1 MKYNRVLLKLSGEA
15 LSGKDN
21 ILDAEFLKE
30 TGIQIKRMLDEG
42 IQVAIVCG
50 AGNIWRGG
58 RQHGHN
64 IDRVRADQMGMM
76 GTVINSLAI
85 QDAIIKAGGKCRVM
99 SAVPMAQICE
109 IYSQYGAI
117 EHLENGLDTD
127 VGEGGDTLSTG
138 EKQLISFARAIVANP
153 KIIVLD
159 EATASVD
166 TITEQKIQ
174 AAIDTIIKGRTSIVI
189 AHRLSTVKNAD
200 VILVVKNGK
209 IIEQGNHKELIKK
222 KGHYFGLYT
231 RQYEDEK
238 TSSVFE

>member
-21 ILDAEFLKE
+21 ILDAAFLKE
-30 TGIQIKRMLDEG
+30 TGAQIKRMLDEG

-58 RQHGHN
+58 RQHGHD

-109 IYSQYGAI
+109 IYSQYKAI
-117 EHLENGLDTD
+117 EHLENGEAVVLACGTGYPFFTTDTGALLRAAELKVD
-127 VGEGGDTLSTG
+127 VAMFAKNVDGIYDKDPAKYPDAVKFDRITYAEML
-138 EKQLISFARAIVANP
+138 EKDLH
-153 KIIVLD
+153 
-159 EATASVD
+159 
-166 TITEQKIQ
+166 
-174 AAIDTIIKGRTSIVI
+174 AIDTAAGALGRENGLKVLMFKLEDPENIYTAASGAPVG
-189 AHRLSTVKNAD
+189 T
-200 VILVVKNGK
+200 ILEN
-209 IIEQGNHKELIKK
+209 
-222 KGHYFGLYT
+222 
-231 RQYEDEK
+231 
-238 TSSVFE
+238 

>member
-117 EHLENGLDTD
+117 EHLENGEAVVLSCGTGYPFFTTDTGALLRAAELKVD
-127 VGEGGDTLSTG
+127 VAMFAKNVDGVYDKDPAKYPDAVKYDRITYAEML
-138 EKQLISFARAIVANP
+138 EKDLH
-153 KIIVLD
+153 
-159 EATASVD
+159 
-166 TITEQKIQ
+166 
-174 AAIDTIIKGRTSIVI
+174 AIDTAAGALGRENDLKVLMFKLEDPENIYTAAMGAPVG
-189 AHRLSTVKNAD
+189 T
-200 VILVVKNGK
+200 ILEN
-209 IIEQGNHKELIKK
+209 
-222 KGHYFGLYT
+222 
-231 RQYEDEK
+231 
-238 TSSVFE
+238 

>member
-21 ILDAEFLKE
+21 ILDAEFLKA
-30 TGIQIKRMLDEG
+30 TGSQIKRMLDEG

-109 IYSQYGAI
+109 VYSQYAAI
-117 EHLENGLDTD
+117 EHLENGEAVVLSCGTGYPFFTTDTGALLRAAELKVD
-127 VGEGGDTLSTG
+127 VAMFAKNVDGVYDKDPAKYPDAVKYDRITYAEML
-138 EKQLISFARAIVANP
+138 EKDLR
-153 KIIVLD
+153 
-159 EATASVD
+159 
-166 TITEQKIQ
+166 
-174 AAIDTIIKGRTSIVI
+174 AIDTAAGALGKENDLKVLMFKLEDPENIYTAAMGAPVGT
-189 AHRLSTVKNAD
+189 
-200 VILVVKNGK
+200 ILEN
-209 IIEQGNHKELIKK
+209 
-222 KGHYFGLYT
+222 
-231 RQYEDEK
+231 
-238 TSSVFE
+238 

>member
-21 ILDAEFLKE
+21 ILDAEFLKA

-109 IYSQYGAI
+109 VYSQYKAI
-117 EHLENGLDTD
+117 EHLENGEAVVLSCGTGYPFFTTDTGALLRAAEIKAD
-127 VGEGGDTLSTG
+127 VAMFAKNVDGVYDKDPAKHSDAVKYDRITYAEML
-138 EKQLISFARAIVANP
+138 EKDLR
-153 KIIVLD
+153 
-159 EATASVD
+159 
-166 TITEQKIQ
+166 
-174 AAIDTIIKGRTSIVI
+174 AIDTAAGALGKENDLKVLMFKLEDPENIYTAAMGAPVGT
-189 AHRLSTVKNAD
+189 
-200 VILVVKNGK
+200 ILEN
-209 IIEQGNHKELIKK
+209 
-222 KGHYFGLYT
+222 
-231 RQYEDEK
+231 
-238 TSSVFE
+238 

>member
-21 ILDAEFLKE
+21 ILDAEFLKA

-109 IYSQYGAI
+109 IYSQYAAI
-117 EHLENGLDTD
+117 EHLENGEAVVLSCGTGYPFFTTDTGALLRAAEIKAD
-127 VGEGGDTLSTG
+127 VAMFAKNVDGVYDKDPAKHPDAVKYDRITYAEML
-138 EKQLISFARAIVANP
+138 EKDLR
-153 KIIVLD
+153 
-159 EATASVD
+159 
-166 TITEQKIQ
+166 
-174 AAIDTIIKGRTSIVI
+174 AIDTAAGALGKENDLKVLMFKLEDPENIYTAAMGAPVGT
-189 AHRLSTVKNAD
+189 
-200 VILVVKNGK
+200 ILEN
-209 IIEQGNHKELIKK
+209 
-222 KGHYFGLYT
+222 
-231 RQYEDEK
+231 
-238 TSSVFE
+238 

>member
-117 EHLENGLDTD
+117 EHLENGEAVVLSCGTGYPFFTTDTGALLRAAELKVD
-127 VGEGGDTLSTG
+127 VAMFAKNVDGVYDKDPAKYPDAVKYDRITYAEML
-138 EKQLISFARAIVANP
+138 EKDLH
-153 KIIVLD
+153 
-159 EATASVD
+159 
-166 TITEQKIQ
+166 
-174 AAIDTIIKGRTSIVI
+174 AIDTAAGALGRENDLKVLMFKLENPENIYTAAMGAPVG
-189 AHRLSTVKNAD
+189 T
-200 VILVVKNGK
+200 ILEN
-209 IIEQGNHKELIKK
+209 
-222 KGHYFGLYT
+222 
-231 RQYEDEK
+231 
-238 TSSVFE
+238 

>member
-85 QDAIIKAGGKCRVM
+85 QDAVIKAGGKCRVM

-109 IYSQYGAI
+109 IYSQYAAI
-117 EHLENGLDTD
+117 EHLENGEAVVLSCGTGYPFFTTDTGALLRAAEIKAD
-127 VGEGGDTLSTG
+127 VAMFAKNVDGVYDKDPAKYPDAVKYDRITYAEML
-138 EKQLISFARAIVANP
+138 EKDLH
-153 KIIVLD
+153 
-159 EATASVD
+159 
-166 TITEQKIQ
+166 
-174 AAIDTIIKGRTSIVI
+174 AIDTAAGALGKENDLKVLMFKLENPENIYTAAMGAPVGT
-189 AHRLSTVKNAD
+189 
-200 VILVVKNGK
+200 ILEN
-209 IIEQGNHKELIKK
+209 
-222 KGHYFGLYT
+222 
-231 RQYEDEK
+231 
-238 TSSVFE
+238 

>member
-109 IYSQYGAI
+109 IYSQYAAI
-117 EHLENGLDTD
+117 EHLENGEAVVLSCGTGYPFFTTDTGALLRAAELKVD
-127 VGEGGDTLSTG
+127 VAMFAKNVDGVYDKDPAKYPDAVKYDRITYAEML
-138 EKQLISFARAIVANP
+138 EKDLH
-153 KIIVLD
+153 
-159 EATASVD
+159 
-166 TITEQKIQ
+166 
-174 AAIDTIIKGRTSIVI
+174 AIDTAAGALGKENDLKVLMFKLENPENIYTAAMGAPVGT
-189 AHRLSTVKNAD
+189 
-200 VILVVKNGK
+200 ILEN
-209 IIEQGNHKELIKK
+209 
-222 KGHYFGLYT
+222 
-231 RQYEDEK
+231 
-238 TSSVFE
+238 